1 MTIRALYRLPVETAR
16 HEQIKILIEQ
26 YFINSQKLMDHP
38 SRLYAEK
45 ARRALVKLR
54 KVAHQRGLELL
65 ELYSPYRNQGK
76 PVITPPQKQ
85 NQPRKKKP
93 NVS

>member
-45 ARRALVKLR
+45 ARKALINIR

-65 ELYSPYRNQGK
+65 ELYAPSKNIGK
-76 PVITPPQKQ
+76 PIITPPQKQ

>member
-1 MTIRALYRLPVETAR
+1 MSIRALYRLPVETAR
-16 HEQIKILIEQ
+16 HEQIKILIEE

-45 ARRALVKLR
+45 ARKALINIR

-65 ELYSPYRNQGK
+65 ELYAPSKNIGK
-76 PVITPPQKQ
+76 PIITPPQKQ

>member
-1 MTIRALYRLPVETAR
+1 MSIRALYRLPVESAR
-16 HEQIKILIEQ
+16 HEQIKILIEE
-26 YFINSQKLMDHP
+26 YFINSQKLIDHP

-45 ARRALVKLR
+45 ARKALIRLR
-54 KVAHQRGLELL
+54 KSAHQRGLELL
-65 ELYSPYRNQGK
+65 ELYAPSKNIGK
-76 PVITPPQKQ
+76 PIITPPQKQ